1 LDCLIVVLLD
11 WFTVALQLGLRRSEY
26 SQDNSSGLLHN
37 VEMCPVNTPK
47 AFILDDVEFYTSSK
61 QKLSRKAAIKNPSLV
76 AFVRLRF

>member
-1 LDCLIVVLLD
+1 M
-11 WFTVALQLGLRRSEY
+11 ALQLGLRRSEY

-61 QKLSRKAAIKNPSLV
+61 QKLSRKAHAHRTVRTLRSIILV
-76 AFVRLRF
+76 RYD